1 MKTFI
6 PVFLCLFLLCSC
18 NTAPPPPV
26 FDFSAPMES
35 EDGKFSCE
43 INCSKTDVIE
53 VKTVTPEVLSGM
65 TAKAGNSLV
74 SVSFG
79 GTVKSSD
86 KFPKIKDFSCAKT
99 ALILDSLR
107 RAELQLNSKDDSR
120 FAYTAET
127 ELGKLTLVTDTKG
140 NILAFR
146 QENSG
151 FTLRLCHQ
159 DIGNPES

>member
-107 RAELQLNSKDDSR
+107 RAALQLNSKDDSR